1 LDAKRFLTNTVAV
14 LTALARLYF
23 DIAIWRR
30 GPQHVPAVGILLP
43 FTIAV
48 YVLVNALLSGLA
60 PGVRVHWPA
69 QLATDVLFMSVW
81 YWLLLALMRRRERFT
96 QMAAAIFGYQ
106 TVLAPLFALDGAL
119 MQRFGSEGALSL
131 GAYVLSF
138 TLLVWT
144 VVALA
149 HILRAAL
156 ERPLG
161 LCLALAFTQVV
172 AEEWL
177 LYLLFDPRT

>member
-1 LDAKRFLTNTVAV
+1 MAV
-14 LTALARLYF
+14 LGALARLYF

-43 FTIAV
+43 FTILF
-48 YVLVNALLSGLA
+48 YILVNASLSGLA

-69 QLATDVLFMSVW
+69 QLAIDVLFMCVW
-81 YWLLLALMRRRERFT
+81 YWLLLVLMRRRERFV

-106 TVLAPLFALDGAL
+106 TVLAPLFAVDGAL
-119 MQRFGSEGALSL
+119 MQRLESSGALSMP
-131 GAYVLSF
+131 AYLLSF
-138 TLLVWT
+138 ALLAWT

-156 ERPLG
+156 ERSLG

>member
-1 LDAKRFLTNTVAV
+1 VTV
-14 LTALARLYF
+14 LSALARLYF

-48 YVLVNALLSGLA
+48 YILVNAMLSGLA
-60 PGVRVHWPA
+60 PGLRAHWPA
-69 QLATDVLFMSVW
+69 QLAIDVLFMCVW
-81 YWLLLALMRRRERFT
+81 YWLLLVLMRRRERFM
-96 QMAAAIFGYQ
+96 QMAVAIFGYQ

-119 MQRFGSEGALSL
+119 MLHFSGDAALSIP
-131 GAYVLSF
+131 AYLLSF
-138 TLLVWT
+138 ALLVWT
-144 VVALA
+144 IVALA

-161 LCLALAFTQVV
+161 LCLALAFTQVAV
-172 AEEWL
+172 EEWL

>member
-1 LDAKRFLTNTVAV
+1 VAV
-14 LTALARLYF
+14 VSALARLYF

-48 YVLVNALLSGLA
+48 YILVNALLSGLA
-60 PGVRVHWPA
+60 PGARVNWPA
-69 QLATDVLFMSVW
+69 QLAVDVLFMCAW
-81 YWLLLALMRRRERFT
+81 YWVLLALMRRPERFA
-96 QMAAAIFGYQ
+96 QMATAIFGYQ

-119 MQRFGSEGALSL
+119 MQRFGSGSTLSVA
-131 GAYVLSF
+131 AYPLSF
-138 TLLVWT
+138 ALLVWT
-144 VVALA
+144 VMALA

-156 ERPLG
+156 DRSLG

-177 LYLLFDPRT
+177 LYLLFDVKT